1 MARGDFLKEDPTLR
15 PGDSAR
21 VRRARGGEGGK
32 EGMRDIP
39 GSVCV
44 CTCMR
49 KRETQT
55 IKSFSL
61 SLAVF

>member
-1 MARGDFLKEDPTLR
+1 MLR
-15 PGDSAR
+15 PGDSAS
-21 VRRARGGEGGK
+21 VHRARGGEWGK
-32 EGMRDIP
+32 EGERDIP

-44 CTCMR
+44 HVYE
-49 KRETQT
+49 RETQT

>member
-1 MARGDFLKEDPTLR
+1 MLR
-15 PGDSAR
+15 PGDSAS
-21 VRRARGGEGGK
+21 VRQTRGGEWGK
-32 EGMRDIP
+32 EGKREIP

-44 CTCMR
+44 HVYER
-49 KRETQT
+49 ERETQT